1 MTIPATENDDRL
13 ILGCWRL
20 HQRTPVQIAML
31 LETALESGIRHF
43 DHADIYGGGDSERQF
58 AQALQTI
65 GCPRES
71 IVVQSKCGIR
81 DGHYDSSAG
90 HILASVDGI
99 LDRLGTDYL
108 DTLLLHRPDAL
119 MEPAEVAEA
128 FSRLQSS
135 GKVRRFGVSNFRPM
149 QIELLQ
155 SALDQPLC
163 ANQLQF
169 GLAHT
174 GPIDAALQANTGFDG
189 GVDRDGSV
197 IDYCRMN
204 GLRVQAWSPLQFGMF
219 EGNFLGHPDFAELNH
234 ELNNMAQIHGC
245 SAGAIAI
252 AWILRHPAQMQVLLG
267 STDPQRLK
275 RLSAARTIS
284 MQREH
289 WYALYRAA
297 GNRLP

>member
-1 MTIPATENDDRL
+1 MTTPAADNDDRL
-13 ILGCWRL
+13 MLGCWRL
-20 HQRTPVQIAML
+20 HQRTPAQIAGL

-43 DHADIYGGGDSERQF
+43 DHADIYGGGESERQF
-58 AQALQTI
+58 AQALRTI
-65 GCPRES
+65 GCLRES
-71 IVVQSKCGIR
+71 VVVQSKCGIR
-81 DGHYDSSAG
+81 EGHYDSSAG

-128 FSRLQSS
+128 FSRLQAS
-135 GKVRRFGVSNFRPM
+135 GKVRRFGVSNFRPR

-155 SALDQPLC
+155 SALDRPLY

-174 GPIDAALQANTGFDG
+174 GPVDAALQANTGFDG

-204 GLRVQAWSPLQFGMF
+204 GLRIQAWSPLQFGMF

-234 ELNNMAQIHGC
+234 ELNNMAQIYGC

-275 RLSAARTIS
+275 RLSAARSIA

>member
-1 MTIPATENDDRL
+1 MTLSATEIDDRL
-13 ILGCWRL
+13 MLGCWRL
-20 HQRTPVQIAML
+20 HERTPQQIATL
-31 LETALESGIRHF
+31 LESALENGIRHF
-43 DHADIYGGGDSERQF
+43 DHADIYGGGESERRF
-58 AQALQTI
+58 AQAMRTLA
-65 GCPRES
+65 CPRES
-71 IVVQSKCGIR
+71 ILVQSKCGIR

-99 LDRLGTDYL
+99 LERLGTDYL
-108 DTLLLHRPDAL
+108 DMLLLHRPDAL
-119 MEPAEVAEA
+119 MEPTEVAEA
-128 FSRLQSS
+128 FSRLQAS

-149 QIELLQ
+149 LIELLQ

-163 ANQLQF
+163 INQVQF

-189 GVDRDGSV
+189 GIDRDGSV

-204 GLRVQAWSPLQFGMF
+204 GLRIQAWSPLQFGMF

-234 ELNNMAQIHGC
+234 ELNNMAQIYGC
-245 SAGAIAI
+245 SAGAMAI
-252 AWILRHPAQMQVLLG
+252 AWILRHPADMQVLLG

-275 RLSAARTIS
+275 LLCVAPAINL
-284 MQREH
+284 QREH
-289 WYALYRAA
+289 WYALYRSA